1 MTISGFNLFIL
12 IFGSFV
18 LGCFIG
24 NYYGKTYMNDM
35 FCIFLGRQKNR
46 EELLEKYKVFL
57 RNHIQRESDWYEDT

>member
-24 NYYGKTYMNDM
+24 DYYGK
-35 FCIFLGRQKNR
+35 
-46 EELLEKYKVFL
+46 KYK
-57 RNHIQRESDWYEDT
+57 

>member
-18 LGCFIG
+18 LGCCIG

-57 RNHIQRESDWYEDT
+57 RNHIKRECD